1 MRRIFCAVVLILL
14 LSLLCGAVAGQDVV
28 DSGSCGSNLTWELT
42 ADGTLTIRGTGQMY
56 GDWENDLRIRRVI
69 LEPGVTN
76 LSSHA
81 FCGCSKLEEIVLPD
95 SVTSIGPNAFAECT
109 SLTAIELP
117 SGITKIDVSVFR
129 ECSALQTVMLP
140 EGLAEIGDSAFYACS
155 SLKSLMLPEGLE
167 TLEGSAFSYCSALEQ
182 IDLPDGITVLQNY
195 TFSNCTKLQQ
205 VTLPSQLT
213 MIEAKAF
220 SSCSALTEIAL
231 PDRLQQIGEG
241 AFSGCNSL
249 THINLPQGLERI
261 EQSTFYGCERLRQVE
276 LPSGLKVIENQ
287 AFSDCAQITELTLP
301 ETLQEI
307 GAYAFSRCSSLA
319 HINLPQNIETLHEGV
334 FQDCKT
340 LQQVH
345 LPSGVK
351 SIEADVFSGC
361 TSLKTI
367 ELPQALEQ
375 LSMNAFQNCSNLQS
389 LVIPSGTQ
397 STGTVNFNS
406 CSSLKTLSIPEGIT
420 TIPSYAFSGCENLQ
434 QLDLPDGITA
444 VGENAFQSCQQLSR
458 IVLPQSIRSIGA
470 SAFQG
475 CNSLQTITLPE
486 GLTSLGK
493 YAFSNCSALERITLP
508 GSLSTLSAE
517 AFCYCSSLVEVIL
530 SEGLQEIEQNA
541 FAYCGSLETITFP
554 ASLKK
559 ISQNAFSDCYAL
571 AKVEFLGDAPEVE
584 ENVFPASG
592 TGGFTIFYHSGTA
605 GWLSPYW
612 NGYAAVCI
620 DPSYSDG
627 DFSLLNEE
635 NRNVQNLLFTLNES
649 AGTAVVGDNT
659 YNYNNAGY
667 LGDNNGHVVLP
678 ATVTKNGKT
687 YRVIGIG
694 RNAFARNTKLREIT
708 LGAYLSSVD
717 YTAFSG
723 CTELAWITV
732 EGDNA
737 QFRSFD
743 GVLYDYTQYQ
753 LYLYPPAREGSSY
766 ALPRISKKV
775 APYAF
780 QGAQKLNLITVPN
793 GVTSIGTGAFYG
805 CTNLQKLIIPF
816 AGTSAT
822 TGIMRDIVD
831 VNGRG
836 KLESLVITG
845 GQLRAQ
851 AFYGLSTL
859 RNLELPI
866 PTEEIPD
873 RCFYGCSS
881 LRQIVFTG
889 DDFPSKDG
897 EIQIPDGITR
907 IGSQA
912 FSDCAALTQVHIPA
926 SVTTIGDGAFA
937 YCTGME
943 AFFVDADNPSYES
956 DAWNVLFTKGKE
968 TLLYYPSARPWPYY
982 NVPEETRQINE
993 LAFYGCDPLVN
1004 LYLPDSI
1011 SSISTRGIAST
1022 SLTVCAYY
1030 QSYAARYAEE
1040 NNLNLWYLDN
1050 YELQGIVFEKLPEQQ
1065 VFAVG
1070 TEDFSGLYVAADY
1083 GGVRLQADDYVVSYD
1098 PAQSGVQQVTV
1109 TYQGKSASFPILLY
1123 DAAQEYLVDFGAL
1136 TLPNGTL
1143 ALAAA
1148 YDGAGRQLM
1157 CQEITVLEGKA
1168 QMVVPKTIY
1177 AAMAEAK
1184 LFCVNEVSY
1193 VPVEKEI
1200 SLQLSRS

>member
-76 LSSHA
+76 LSSDA
-81 FCGCSKLEEIVLPD
+81 FRGCSKLEEIVLPD
-95 SVTSIGPNAFAECT
+95 SVTSIGSSAFAECT
-109 SLTAIELP
+109 SLTAIEIP
-117 SGITKIDVSVFR
+117 SGITRLENDTFR

-140 EGLAEIGDSAFYACS
+140 QGLTEIGNAAFYACS
-155 SLKSLMLPEGLE
+155 SLESLMLPEGL
-167 TLEGSAFSYCSALEQ
+167 TSLEGSAFSYCSALEQ
-182 IDLPDGITVLQNY
+182 IDLPDGITVLQSS
-195 TFSNCTKLQQ
+195 TFFNCTKLQQ
-205 VTLPSQLT
+205 VALPSQLT
-213 MIEAKAF
+213 MIEASAF

-241 AFSGCNSL
+241 AFSGC
-249 THINLPQGLERI
+249 T
-261 EQSTFYGCERLRQVE
+261 
-276 LPSGLKVIENQ
+276 
-287 AFSDCAQITELTLP
+287 QITELTLP

-367 ELPQALEQ
+367 ELPQTLER
-375 LSMNAFQNCSNLQS
+375 LSMNAFNNCSDMQS
-389 LVIPSGTQ
+389 LDIPGGTQ
-397 STGTVNFNS
+397 PTGTVNFS
-406 CSSLKTLSIPEGIT
+406 GCSSLKTLSIPEGIT

-592 TGGFTIFYHSGTA
+592 TSEFTIFYHSGTA

-620 DPSYSDG
+620 DPSYSEG

-694 RNAFARNTKLREIT
+694 RNAFARNTKLQEIT

-780 QGAQKLNLITVPN
+780 RGAQKLNLITVPS
-793 GVTSIGTGAFYG
+793 GVTSIGAGAFYG

-912 FSDCAALTQVHIPA
+912 FSDCAALTQVHVPA

-1065 VFAVG
+1065 VFAMG

-1098 PAQSGVQQVTV
+1098 PAQPGVQQVTV

-1168 QMVVPKTIY
+1168 QMVVPKAIY

-1184 LFCVNEVSY
+1184 LFCVNEVSHA
-1193 VPVEKEI
+1193 PVREEI
-1200 SLQLSRS
+1200 CRTITLI

>member
-1 MRRIFCAVVLILL
+1 MRRIFCAVALILL
-14 LSLLCGAVAGQDVV
+14 LSLLCGAAAGQDVV

-69 LEPGVTN
+69 LEPSVTN
-76 LSSHA
+76 LSSGA
-81 FCGCSKLEEIVLPD
+81 FRGCSKLEEIVLPD
-95 SVTSIGPNAFAECT
+95 SVTSIGSSAFAECT
-109 SLTAIELP
+109 SLTTIELP
-117 SGITKIDVSVFR
+117 SGITKLDVSVFR

-140 EGLAEIGDSAFYACS
+140 EGLAEIGDSAFSACS

-167 TLEGSAFSYCSALEQ
+167 TLGGSAFSYCSALEQ
-182 IDLPDGITVLQNY
+182 IDLPDGITAVQSS
-195 TFSNCTKLQQ
+195 TFFNCTKLQQ
-205 VTLPSQLT
+205 VTLPSQLM
-213 MIEAKAF
+213 MIEASAF

-261 EQSTFYGCERLRQVE
+261 EQSTFYGCENLRQVE

-287 AFSDCAQITELTLP
+287 AFSDCTQITELTLP

-307 GAYAFSRCSSLA
+307 GAYAFSRCSSL
-319 HINLPQNIETLHEGV
+319 
-334 FQDCKT
+334 
-340 LQQVH
+340 
-345 LPSGVK
+345 
-351 SIEADVFSGC
+351 
-361 TSLKTI
+361 
-367 ELPQALEQ
+367 
-375 LSMNAFQNCSNLQS
+375 
-389 LVIPSGTQ
+389 
-397 STGTVNFNS
+397 
-406 CSSLKTLSIPEGIT
+406 KTLSIPEGIT
-420 TIPSYAFSGCENLQ
+420 TIPAYAFSGCENLQ
-434 QLDLPDGITA
+434 QLDLPSGITA
-444 VGENAFQSCQQLSR
+444 VGENAFQSCQQLSS
-458 IVLPQSIRSIGA
+458 IVLPQGIQSIGA

-493 YAFSNCSALERITLP
+493 YAFSNCSALERVSLP
-508 GSLSTLSAE
+508 GSLSALSAE
-517 AFCYCSSLVEVIL
+517 AFYYCSSLGEVIL
-530 SEGLQEIEQNA
+530 SEGIREIGQNA
-541 FAYCGSLETITFP
+541 FAYCRGLEAITFP

-559 ISQNAFSDCYAL
+559 IGQNAFSACYAL
-571 AKVEFLGDAPEVE
+571 AKAEFLGDAPEVE

-627 DFSLLNEE
+627 DFSLFNEE

-780 QGAQKLNLITVPN
+780 QGAQKLNLITVPS

-889 DDFPSKDG
+889 DDFPSRDG
-897 EIQIPDGITR
+897 KIQIPDGITR

-912 FSDCAALTQVHIPA
+912 FSDCAALTQVHVPA
-926 SVTTIGDGAFA
+926 SVTTIEDRAFA

-943 AFFVDADNPSYES
+943 AFFVDADNPNYES

-1065 VFAVG
+1065 VFAMG

-1123 DAAQEYLVDFGAL
+1123 DAAKEYLVDFGAL
-1136 TLPNGTL
+1136 TLPDGAL

-1168 QMVVPKTIY
+1168 QMVVPKAIY

>member
-1 MRRIFCAVVLILL
+1 MRRIFCAVALILL
-14 LSLLCGAVAGQDVV
+14 LSLLCGAAAGQDVV

-76 LSSHA
+76 LSSGA
-81 FCGCSKLEEIVLPD
+81 FRGCSKLEEIVLPD
-95 SVTSIGPNAFAECT
+95 SVTSIGSSAFAECT
-109 SLTAIELP
+109 SLTTIELP
-117 SGITKIDVSVFR
+117 SGITKLDVSVFR

-140 EGLAEIGDSAFYACS
+140 EGLAEIGDSAFSACS

-167 TLEGSAFSYCSALEQ
+167 TLGGSAFSCCSALEQ
-182 IDLPDGITVLQNY
+182 IDLPDGITAVQSS
-195 TFSNCTKLQQ
+195 TFFNCTKLQQ
-205 VTLPSQLT
+205 VTLPSQLM
-213 MIEAKAF
+213 MIEASAF

-261 EQSTFYGCERLRQVE
+261 EQSTFYGCENLRQVE

-287 AFSDCAQITELTLP
+287 AFSDCTQITELTLP

-307 GAYAFSRCSSLA
+307 GAYAFSRCSSL
-319 HINLPQNIETLHEGV
+319 
-334 FQDCKT
+334 
-340 LQQVH
+340 
-345 LPSGVK
+345 
-351 SIEADVFSGC
+351 
-361 TSLKTI
+361 
-367 ELPQALEQ
+367 
-375 LSMNAFQNCSNLQS
+375 
-389 LVIPSGTQ
+389 
-397 STGTVNFNS
+397 
-406 CSSLKTLSIPEGIT
+406 KTLSIPEGIT
-420 TIPSYAFSGCENLQ
+420 TIPAYAFSGCENLQ

-444 VGENAFQSCQQLSR
+444 VGEDAFQSCRQLSR
-458 IVLPQSIRSIGA
+458 IVLPQGIQSIGA

-493 YAFSNCSALERITLP
+493 YAFSNCSALERVTLP
-508 GSLSTLSAE
+508 GSLSTLSA
-517 AFCYCSSLVEVIL
+517 AVFYDCTSLGKVIL
-530 SEGLQEIEQNA
+530 SEGIQEIGQNA
-541 FAYCGSLETITFP
+541 FAYCRGLETITFP

-559 ISQNAFSDCYAL
+559 IGQNAFSDCYAL

-584 ENVFPASG
+584 ANVFPASG
-592 TGGFTIFYHSGTA
+592 TSEFTIFYHSGTA

-627 DFSLLNEE
+627 DFALLNEE

-659 YNYNNAGY
+659 YNYINAGY

-694 RNAFARNTKLREIT
+694 RNAFARNTKLQEIT

-723 CTELAWITV
+723 CAELAWITV
-732 EGDNA
+732 KGDNA

-780 QGAQKLNLITVPN
+780 QGAQKLNLITVPS
-793 GVTSIGTGAFYG
+793 GVTSIGAGAFYG
-805 CTNLQKLIIPF
+805 CTNLQKLILPF

-822 TGIMRDIVD
+822 TGVMRDIVD
-831 VNGRG
+831 ANGRG

-881 LRQIVFTG
+881 LRQLIFTG
-889 DDFPSKDG
+889 DDFQSKDG
-897 EIQIPDGITR
+897 EIQIPDGIAR

-912 FSDCAALTQVHIPA
+912 FYSCEALTQVHIPA
-926 SVTTIGDGAFA
+926 SVTTIEDRAFA

-943 AFFVDADNPSYES
+943 AFYVDADNPSYES

-968 TLLYYPSARPWPYY
+968 ALLYYPSARPWPYY
-982 NVPEETRQINE
+982 NVPEETRQIHE

-1011 SSISTRGIAST
+1011 SSISTRGIVDT

-1070 TEDFSGLYVAADY
+1070 TVDFSGLYVAADY
-1083 GGVRLQADDYVVSYD
+1083 GGVRLQADDYAVSYN

-1123 DAAQEYLVDFGAL
+1123 DAAQEVLVDFGAL
-1136 TLPNGTL
+1136 ALPDGAL
-1143 ALAAA
+1143 ALAAV

-1157 CQEITVLEGKA
+1157 CQEITVLDGKA
-1168 QMVVPKTIY
+1168 QMVVPKAIY
-1177 AAMAEAK
+1177 AVMTEAK
-1184 LFCVNEVSY
+1184 LFCVSRASY
-1193 VPVEKEI
+1193 APMVIAILARK
-1200 SLQLSRS
+1200 

>member
-1 MRRIFCAVVLILL
+1 MRRIFCAVALILL

-69 LEPGVTN
+69 LEPGVTS
-76 LSSHA
+76 LSSGA
-81 FCGCSKLEEIVLPD
+81 FRGCSKLEEIVLPD
-95 SVTSIGPNAFAECT
+95 SVTSIGSSAFAECT

-117 SGITKIDVSVFR
+117 SGITKLDVSVFR
-129 ECSALQTVMLP
+129 ECRALQTVELP
-140 EGLAEIGDSAFYACS
+140 AGLTEIGDSAFYACS

-167 TLEGSAFSYCSALEQ
+167 TLGGGAFSYCSALEQ
-182 IDLPDGITVLQNY
+182 IDLPDGITAVQSS
-195 TFSNCTKLQQ
+195 TFFNCTKLQQ
-205 VTLPSQLT
+205 VALPSQLT
-213 MIEAKAF
+213 MIEASAF

-261 EQSTFYGCERLRQVE
+261 EQSTFYGCENLRQVE

-287 AFSDCAQITELTLP
+287 AFSDCTQITELTLP

-319 HINLPQNIETLHEGV
+319 HINLPQNIETLNEGV

-351 SIEADVFSGC
+351 
-361 TSLKTI
+361 
-367 ELPQALEQ
+367 
-375 LSMNAFQNCSNLQS
+375 
-389 LVIPSGTQ
+389 
-397 STGTVNFNS
+397 
-406 CSSLKTLSIPEGIT
+406 
-420 TIPSYAFSGCENLQ
+420 
-434 QLDLPDGITA
+434 
-444 VGENAFQSCQQLSR
+444 
-458 IVLPQSIRSIGA
+458 SIGA

-493 YAFSNCSALERITLP
+493 YAFSNCSALERVTLP

-517 AFCYCSSLVEVIL
+517 AFYYCSSLVEVIL

-732 EGDNA
+732 KGDNA

-780 QGAQKLNLITVPN
+780 RGAQKLNLITVPS

-881 LRQIVFTG
+881 LRQLIFTG
-889 DDFPSKDG
+889 DDFQSKDG
-897 EIQIPDGITR
+897 EIQIPDGIAR

-912 FSDCAALTQVHIPA
+912 FYSCEALTQVHIPA
-926 SVTTIGDGAFA
+926 SVTTIEDRAFA

-943 AFFVDADNPSYES
+943 AFYVDADNPSYES

-982 NVPEETRQINE
+982 NVPEETRQIND
-993 LAFYGCDPLVN
+993 LAFYGCNPLVN
-1004 LYLPDSI
+1004 LYLPDSV

-1065 VFAVG
+1065 VFAMG

-1083 GGVRLQADDYVVSYD
+1083 GGVRLQADDYAVSYD

-1136 TLPNGTL
+1136 TLPDGTL

-1168 QMVVPKTIY
+1168 QMVVPKAIY

-1184 LFCVNEVSY
+1184 LFCINEPSY
-1193 VPVEKEI
+1193 APMAAAIVAKK
-1200 SLQLSRS
+1200 

>member
-1 MRRIFCAVVLILL
+1 MRLESVIMRRIFCAVVLILL

-167 TLEGSAFSYCSALEQ
+167 TLEGSAFSDCSALEQ
-182 IDLPDGITVLQNY
+182 IDLPDGITVLQNN

-213 MIEAKAF
+213 MIEARAF

-261 EQSTFYGCERLRQVE
+261 EQSTFYGCESLRQVE

-287 AFSDCAQITELTLP
+287 AFSDCTQITELTLP

-307 GAYAFSRCSSLA
+307 GTYAFSRCSSLA
-319 HINLPQNIETLHEGV
+319 HINIPQNIETLNEGV

-351 SIEADVFSGC
+351 
-361 TSLKTI
+361 
-367 ELPQALEQ
+367 
-375 LSMNAFQNCSNLQS
+375 
-389 LVIPSGTQ
+389 
-397 STGTVNFNS
+397 
-406 CSSLKTLSIPEGIT
+406 
-420 TIPSYAFSGCENLQ
+420 
-434 QLDLPDGITA
+434 
-444 VGENAFQSCQQLSR
+444 
-458 IVLPQSIRSIGA
+458 SIGA

-493 YAFSNCSALERITLP
+493 YAFSNCSALERVTLP

-517 AFCYCSSLVEVIL
+517 AFYDCSSLVEVIL
-530 SEGLQEIEQNA
+530 SEGLQEIGQNA
-541 FAYCGSLETITFP
+541 FTYCGSLETITFP
-554 ASLKK
+554 ASLRK

-571 AKVEFLGDAPEVE
+571 ARVEFLGDAPEVE

-592 TGGFTIFYHSGTA
+592 TSEFTIFYHSGTA

-694 RNAFARNTKLREIT
+694 RNAFARNTKLQEIT

-889 DDFPSKDG
+889 DDFPSRDG
-897 EIQIPDGITR
+897 KIQIPDGITR

-912 FSDCAALTQVHIPA
+912 FSDCAALTQVHVPA

-956 DAWNVLFTKGKE
+956 DAWNVLFTKGRE
-968 TLLYYPSARPWPYY
+968 MLLYYPSARPWPYY

-1065 VFAVG
+1065 VFAMG

-1136 TLPNGTL
+1136 TLPDGTL

-1168 QMVVPKTIY
+1168 QMVVPRAIY
-1177 AAMAEAK
+1177 TAMAEAK
-1184 LFCVNEVSY
+1184 LFCMNEVSY
-1193 VPVEKEI
+1193 APIDTVITLK
-1200 SLQLSRS
+1200 

>member
-1 MRRIFCAVVLILL
+1 MRRIFCAVALILL
-14 LSLLCGAVAGQDVV
+14 LSLLCGAAAGQDVV

-56 GDWENDLRIRRVI
+56 GDWENDLRIRRVFV
-69 LEPGVTN
+69 ETGVTS
-76 LSSHA
+76 LSDRT
-81 FCGCSKLEEIVLPD
+81 FRGCSKLEEIVLPD
-95 SVTSIGPNAFAECT
+95 SVTSMGSSVFDGCT
-109 SLTAIELP
+109 SLTAIEIP
-117 SGITKIDVSVFR
+117 SGITRLEYATFR

-140 EGLAEIGDSAFYACS
+140 EGLTEIGDSAFYACS

-167 TLEGSAFSYCSALEQ
+167 TLGGSAFSYCSALEQ
-182 IDLPDGITVLQNY
+182 IDLPDGITAVQSS
-195 TFSNCTKLQQ
+195 TFFNCTKLQQ
-205 VTLPSQLT
+205 VTLPSQLM
-213 MIEAKAF
+213 MIEASAF

-241 AFSGCNSL
+241 AFSSCNSL

-261 EQSTFYGCERLRQVE
+261 EQSTFYGCENLRQVE

-287 AFSDCAQITELTLP
+287 AFSDCTQITELTLP

-307 GAYAFSRCSSLA
+307 GAYAFSRCSSL
-319 HINLPQNIETLHEGV
+319 
-334 FQDCKT
+334 
-340 LQQVH
+340 
-345 LPSGVK
+345 
-351 SIEADVFSGC
+351 
-361 TSLKTI
+361 
-367 ELPQALEQ
+367 
-375 LSMNAFQNCSNLQS
+375 
-389 LVIPSGTQ
+389 
-397 STGTVNFNS
+397 
-406 CSSLKTLSIPEGIT
+406 KTLSIPEGIT
-420 TIPSYAFSGCENLQ
+420 TIPAYAFSGCENLQ
-434 QLDLPDGITA
+434 QLDLPSGITA
-444 VGENAFQSCQQLSR
+444 VGENAFQSCQQLSS
-458 IVLPQSIRSIGA
+458 IVLPQGIQSIGA

-493 YAFSNCSALERITLP
+493 YAFSNCSALERVSLP
-508 GSLSTLSAE
+508 GSLSALSAE
-517 AFCYCSSLVEVIL
+517 AFYYCSSLGEVIL
-530 SEGLQEIEQNA
+530 SEGIREIGQNA
-541 FAYCGSLETITFP
+541 FAYCRGLEAITFP

-559 ISQNAFSDCYAL
+559 IGQNAFSACYAL
-571 AKVEFLGDAPEVE
+571 AKAEFLGDAPEVE
-584 ENVFPASG
+584 ENVFPVSRADE
-592 TGGFTIFYHSGTA
+592 FTIFYHSGTA

-627 DFSLLNEE
+627 DFALLNEE

-659 YNYNNAGY
+659 YNNNNAGY

-694 RNAFARNTKLREIT
+694 RNAFAWNTKLREIT

-780 QGAQKLNLITVPN
+780 RGAQKLNLITVPS
-793 GVTSIGTGAFYG
+793 GVTSIGAGAFYG
-805 CTNLQKLIIPF
+805 CTSLQKLILPF

-831 VNGRG
+831 ANGRG

-851 AFYGLSTL
+851 AFYGLSIL

-897 EIQIPDGITR
+897 EIQIPDGIAR

-912 FSDCAALTQVHIPA
+912 FYSCEALTQVHIPA
-926 SVTTIGDGAFA
+926 SVTTIEDRAFA

-943 AFFVDADNPSYES
+943 AFYVDADNPSYES

-1011 SSISTRGIAST
+1011 SSISTRGIVDT

-1065 VFAVG
+1065 VFAMG

-1083 GGVRLQADDYVVSYD
+1083 GGVRLQADDYAVSYN
-1098 PAQSGVQQVTV
+1098 PTQSGVQQVTV

-1136 TLPNGTL
+1136 ALPDGAL

-1157 CQEITVLEGKA
+1157 CQEITVLDGKA
-1168 QMVVPKTIY
+1168 QMVVPNAIY
-1177 AAMAEAK
+1177 AAMAGAK
-1184 LFCVNEVSY
+1184 LFCMNEVSY

>member
-69 LEPGVTN
+69 LEPGVTS
-76 LSSHA
+76 LSSGA
-81 FCGCSKLEEIVLPD
+81 FRGCSKLEEIVLPD
-95 SVTSIGPNAFAECT
+95 SVTSIGSSAFAECT

-117 SGITKIDVSVFR
+117 SGITKLDVSVFW
-129 ECSALQTVMLP
+129 ECRALQTVELP
-140 EGLAEIGDSAFYACS
+140 AGLTEIGDSAFYACS

-167 TLEGSAFSYCSALEQ
+167 TLGGGAFSYCSALEQ
-182 IDLPDGITVLQNY
+182 IDLPDGITAVQSS
-195 TFSNCTKLQQ
+195 TFFNCTKLQQ
-205 VTLPSQLT
+205 VALPSQLM
-213 MIEAKAF
+213 MIEASAF

-261 EQSTFYGCERLRQVE
+261 EHSTFYGCESLRQVE

-287 AFSDCAQITELTLP
+287 AFSDCTQITEMILP

-307 GAYAFSRCSSLA
+307 GTYAFSRCSSLA
-319 HINLPQNIETLHEGV
+319 HINLPQNIETLNEGV

-351 SIEADVFSGC
+351 
-361 TSLKTI
+361 
-367 ELPQALEQ
+367 
-375 LSMNAFQNCSNLQS
+375 
-389 LVIPSGTQ
+389 
-397 STGTVNFNS
+397 
-406 CSSLKTLSIPEGIT
+406 
-420 TIPSYAFSGCENLQ
+420 
-434 QLDLPDGITA
+434 
-444 VGENAFQSCQQLSR
+444 
-458 IVLPQSIRSIGA
+458 SIGA

-493 YAFSNCSALERITLP
+493 YAFSNCSALERVTLP

-517 AFCYCSSLVEVIL
+517 AFYYCSSLVEVIL
-530 SEGLQEIEQNA
+530 SEGLQEIGQNA
-541 FAYCGSLETITFP
+541 FAYCRGLETITFP
-554 ASLKK
+554 ASLRK

-584 ENVFPASG
+584 ANAFPASG
-592 TGGFTIFYHSGTA
+592 TSEFTIFYHSGTA

-667 LGDNNGHVVLP
+667 LGDNNGQVVLP

-793 GVTSIGTGAFYG
+793 GVTSIGAGAFYG

-822 TGIMRDIVD
+822 TGVMRDIVD
-831 VNGRG
+831 GG
-836 KLESLVITG
+836 KLETLVITG
-845 GQLRAQ
+845 GQLRPQ
-851 AFYGLSTL
+851 AFNRLSTV

-912 FSDCAALTQVHIPA
+912 FSDCAALTQVHVPA

-1065 VFAVG
+1065 VFAMG

-1123 DAAQEYLVDFGAL
+1123 DAAKEYLVDFGAL
-1136 TLPNGTL
+1136 TLPDGTL

-1168 QMVVPKTIY
+1168 QMVVPKAIY

-1184 LFCVNEVSY
+1184 LFCMNEVSY
-1193 VPVEKEI
+1193 APVKKEI

>member
-1 MRRIFCAVVLILL
+1 MRRIFCAVALILL

-42 ADGTLTIRGTGQMY
+42 ADGTLTIRGTGRMY

-76 LSSHA
+76 LSSDA
-81 FCGCSKLEEIVLPD
+81 FCGCSKLEEIVFPD
-95 SVTSIGPNAFAECT
+95 SVTSIGPSAFAECT
-109 SLTAIELP
+109 SLTAIEIP
-117 SGITKIDVSVFR
+117 SGITRLENGTFR

-155 SLKSLMLPEGLE
+155 SLKSLMLPEGL
-167 TLEGSAFSYCSALEQ
+167 TSLKGSAFSYCSALEQ

-195 TFSNCTKLQQ
+195 TFSNCTKLKQ

-213 MIEAKAF
+213 MIEARAF

-261 EQSTFYGCERLRQVE
+261 EQSTFYGCESLRQVE

-287 AFSDCAQITELTLP
+287 AFSDCTQITEMILP

-307 GAYAFSRCSSLA
+307 GTYAFSRCSSLA
-319 HINLPQNIETLHEGV
+319 HINLPQNLEALNEGV

-351 SIEADVFSGC
+351 SI
-361 TSLKTI
+361 
-367 ELPQALEQ
+367 
-375 LSMNAFQNCSNLQS
+375 
-389 LVIPSGTQ
+389 
-397 STGTVNFNS
+397 
-406 CSSLKTLSIPEGIT
+406 
-420 TIPSYAFSGCENLQ
+420 
-434 QLDLPDGITA
+434 
-444 VGENAFQSCQQLSR
+444 
-458 IVLPQSIRSIGA
+458 GA

-475 CNSLQTITLPE
+475 CNSLQTIILPE

-493 YAFSNCSALERITLP
+493 YAFSNCGALERITLP

-517 AFCYCSSLVEVIL
+517 AFYDCSSLAEVIL
-530 SEGLQEIEQNA
+530 SEGLQEIGQGA
-541 FAYCGSLETITFP
+541 FTYCGSLETITFP

-571 AKVEFLGDAPEVE
+571 ARVEFLGDAPEVE

-912 FSDCAALTQVHIPA
+912 FSDCAALTQVHVPA

-1004 LYLPDSI
+1004 LYLPDSV

-1065 VFAVG
+1065 VFAMG

-1123 DAAQEYLVDFGAL
+1123 DAAKEYLVDFGAL
-1136 TLPNGTL
+1136 TLPDGAL

-1168 QMVVPKTIY
+1168 QMVVPRAIY
-1177 AAMAEAK
+1177 TAMAEAK
-1184 LFCVNEVSY
+1184 LFCMNEVSY
-1193 VPVEKEI
+1193 APIDTVITLK
-1200 SLQLSRS
+1200 

>member
-1 MRRIFCAVVLILL
+1 MRRIFCAVALILL
-14 LSLLCGAVAGQDVV
+14 LSLLCGAVAGQDVM

-76 LSSHA
+76 LSYGA
-81 FCGCSKLEEIVLPD
+81 FRGCSKIESVVFPD
-95 SVTSIGPNAFAECT
+95 SLTSIGSDAFEGCA
-109 SLTAIELP
+109 SLTAIEIP
-117 SGITKIDVSVFR
+117 SGITRLEYATFR

-140 EGLAEIGDSAFYACS
+140 EGLTEIGDSAFYACS

-167 TLEGSAFSYCSALEQ
+167 TLGGSAFSCCSALEQ
-182 IDLPDGITVLQNY
+182 IDLPDGITAVQSS
-195 TFSNCTKLQQ
+195 TFFNCTKLQQ
-205 VTLPSQLT
+205 VTLPSQLM
-213 MIEAKAF
+213 MIEASAF

-261 EQSTFYGCERLRQVE
+261 EQSTFYGCENLRQVE

-287 AFSDCAQITELTLP
+287 AFSDCTQITELTLP

-319 HINLPQNIETLHEGV
+319 HINLPQNIEALNEGV

-351 SIEADVFSGC
+351 SIEAYAFSGC

-375 LSMNAFQNCSNLQS
+375 LSMNAFNNCSNLQS
-389 LVIPSGTQ
+389 LDIPSGTQ
-397 STGTVNFNS
+397 PTGSVNFNG

-420 TIPSYAFSGCENLQ
+420 TIPAYAFSGCESLQ
-434 QLDLPDGITA
+434 QLDLPSGITA

-458 IVLPQSIRSIGA
+458 IVLPQGIQSIGA

-493 YAFSNCSALERITLP
+493 YAFSNCSALERVSLP

-517 AFCYCSSLVEVIL
+517 AFYYCSSLGEVIL
-530 SEGLQEIEQNA
+530 SEGLQEIGQNA
-541 FAYCGSLETITFP
+541 FAYCRGLEAITFP

-559 ISQNAFSDCYAL
+559 IGQNAFSACYAL
-571 AKVEFLGDAPEVE
+571 AKAEFLGDAPEVE
-584 ENVFPASG
+584 ENVFPVSRADE
-592 TGGFTIFYHSGTA
+592 FTIFYHSGTA

-627 DFSLLNEE
+627 DFALLNEE

-659 YNYNNAGY
+659 YNNNNAGY

-694 RNAFARNTKLREIT
+694 RNAFAWNTKLREIT

-780 QGAQKLNLITVPN
+780 RGAQKLNLITVPS
-793 GVTSIGTGAFYG
+793 GVTSIGAGAFYG
-805 CTNLQKLIIPF
+805 CTSLQKLILPF

-831 VNGRG
+831 ANGRG

-851 AFYGLSTL
+851 AFYGLSIL

-912 FSDCAALTQVHIPA
+912 FYSCEALTQVHIPA
-926 SVTTIGDGAFA
+926 SVTAIGDRAFA

-943 AFFVDADNPSYES
+943 AFCVDADNPSYES

-1065 VFAVG
+1065 VFAMG

-1123 DAAQEYLVDFGAL
+1123 NAAQEYLVDFGAL
-1136 TLPNGTL
+1136 TLPDGAL

-1168 QMVVPKTIY
+1168 QMVVPKAIY

-1184 LFCVNEVSY
+1184 LFCMNEVSY

>member
-1 MRRIFCAVVLILL
+1 MALILL

-69 LEPGVTN
+69 LEPGVTS
-76 LSSHA
+76 LSSGA
-81 FCGCSKLEEIVLPD
+81 FRGCSKLEEIVLPD
-95 SVTSIGPNAFAECT
+95 SVTSMGSSVFDECA
-109 SLTAIELP
+109 SLTAIEIP
-117 SGITKIDVSVFR
+117 SGITRLENATFR

-155 SLKSLMLPEGLE
+155 SLKSLMLPKGL
-167 TLEGSAFSYCSALEQ
+167 TSLKGSAFSYCSALEQ

-195 TFSNCTKLQQ
+195 TFSNCTKLKQ

-213 MIEAKAF
+213 IIEAYAF

-231 PDRLQQIGEG
+231 PDCLQQIGEG

-249 THINLPQGLERI
+249 THINIPLGLERI
-261 EQSTFYGCERLRQVE
+261 KQRT
-276 LPSGLKVIENQ
+276 
-287 AFSDCAQITELTLP
+287 
-301 ETLQEI
+301 
-307 GAYAFSRCSSLA
+307 
-319 HINLPQNIETLHEGV
+319 
-334 FQDCKT
+334 
-340 LQQVH
+340 
-345 LPSGVK
+345 
-351 SIEADVFSGC
+351 FSGC
-361 TSLKTI
+361 K
-367 ELPQALEQ
+367 
-375 LSMNAFQNCSNLQS
+375 
-389 LVIPSGTQ
+389 
-397 STGTVNFNS
+397 
-406 CSSLKTLSIPEGIT
+406 
-420 TIPSYAFSGCENLQ
+420 NLQ
-434 QLDLPDGITA
+434 QLDLPSGITA
-444 VGENAFQSCQQLSR
+444 VGENAFQSCQQLSS
-458 IVLPQSIRSIGA
+458 IVLPQGIQSIGA
-470 SAFQG
+470 SAFEG
-475 CNSLQTITLPE
+475 CRSLQTITLPE

-493 YAFSNCSALERITLP
+493 YAFSNCSALERVSLP
-508 GSLSTLSAE
+508 GSLATLVTGV
-517 AFCYCSSLVEVIL
+517 FYDCSSLGEVIL
-530 SEGLQEIEQNA
+530 SEGLQEIGQNA
-541 FAYCGSLETITFP
+541 FTYCRSLEAITFP

-559 ISQNAFSDCYAL
+559 ISQNAFSDCQAL
-571 AKVEFLGDAPEVE
+571 AKAEFLGDAPEVE
-584 ENVFPASG
+584 ANVFPASG
-592 TGGFTIFYHSGTA
+592 TSEFTIFYHSGTA

-694 RNAFARNTKLREIT
+694 RNAFARNTKLQEIT

-723 CTELAWITV
+723 CAELAWITV
-732 EGDNA
+732 KGDNA

-780 QGAQKLNLITVPN
+780 QGAQKLNLITVPS
-793 GVTSIGTGAFYG
+793 GVTSIGAGAFYG
-805 CTNLQKLIIPF
+805 CANLQKLILPF

-822 TGIMRDIVD
+822 TGVMRDIVD
-831 VNGRG
+831 ANGRG

-851 AFYGLSTL
+851 AFYGLSIL

-881 LRQIVFTG
+881 LQQIVFTG

-912 FSDCAALTQVHIPA
+912 FYSCEALTQVHIPA
-926 SVTTIGDGAFA
+926 SVTAIGDRAFA

-1004 LYLPDSI
+1004 LYLPDNV
-1011 SSISTRGIAST
+1011 SSISDRGIEDT
-1022 SLTVCAYY
+1022 SMTVCAYY

-1050 YELQGIVFEKLPEQQ
+1050 YDLQGIVFEKLPEQQ

-1070 TEDFSGLYVAADY
+1070 TVDFSGLYVAADY
-1083 GGVRLQADDYVVSYD
+1083 GGVRLQADDYAVSYD

-1109 TYQGKSASFPILLY
+1109 TYQGKSASFPIFLY

-1136 TLPNGTL
+1136 TLPDGAL

-1157 CQEITVLEGKA
+1157 CQEITVLEGNA
-1168 QMVVPKTIY
+1168 QMVVPKAIY
-1177 AAMAEAK
+1177 AAMTEAK
-1184 LFCVNEVSY
+1184 LFCVDEVSY

>member
-1 MRRIFCAVVLILL
+1 MRRIFCAVALILL
-14 LSLLCGAVAGQDVV
+14 LSLLCGAAAGQDVV

-69 LEPGVTN
+69 LEPSVTN
-76 LSSHA
+76 LSSGA
-81 FCGCSKLEEIVLPD
+81 FRGCSKLEEIVLPD
-95 SVTSIGPNAFAECT
+95 SVTSIGSSAFAECT
-109 SLTAIELP
+109 SLTTIELP
-117 SGITKIDVSVFR
+117 SGITKLDVSVFR

-140 EGLAEIGDSAFYACS
+140 EGLAEIGDSAFSACS

-167 TLEGSAFSYCSALEQ
+167 TLGGSAFSYCSALEQ
-182 IDLPDGITVLQNY
+182 IDLPDGITAVQSS
-195 TFSNCTKLQQ
+195 TFFNCTKLQQ
-205 VTLPSQLT
+205 VTLPSQLM
-213 MIEAKAF
+213 MIEASAF

-261 EQSTFYGCERLRQVE
+261 EQSTFYGCENLRQVE

-287 AFSDCAQITELTLP
+287 AFSDCTQITELTLP

-307 GAYAFSRCSSLA
+307 GAYAFSRCSSL
-319 HINLPQNIETLHEGV
+319 
-334 FQDCKT
+334 
-340 LQQVH
+340 
-345 LPSGVK
+345 
-351 SIEADVFSGC
+351 
-361 TSLKTI
+361 
-367 ELPQALEQ
+367 
-375 LSMNAFQNCSNLQS
+375 
-389 LVIPSGTQ
+389 
-397 STGTVNFNS
+397 
-406 CSSLKTLSIPEGIT
+406 KTLSIPEGIT
-420 TIPSYAFSGCENLQ
+420 TIPAYAFSGCENLQ
-434 QLDLPDGITA
+434 QLDLPSGITA
-444 VGENAFQSCQQLSR
+444 VGENAFQSCQQLSS
-458 IVLPQSIRSIGA
+458 IVLPQGIQSIGA

-493 YAFSNCSALERITLP
+493 YAFSNCSALERVSLP
-508 GSLSTLSAE
+508 GSLSALSAE
-517 AFCYCSSLVEVIL
+517 AFYYCSSLGEVIL
-530 SEGLQEIEQNA
+530 SEGIREIGQNA
-541 FAYCGSLETITFP
+541 FAYCRGLEAITFP

-559 ISQNAFSDCYAL
+559 IGQNAFSACYAL
-571 AKVEFLGDAPEVE
+571 AKAEFLGDAPEVE
-584 ENVFPASG
+584 ENVFPVSRADE
-592 TGGFTIFYHSGTA
+592 FTIFYHSGTA

-627 DFSLLNEE
+627 DFALLNEE

-659 YNYNNAGY
+659 YNNNNAGY

-694 RNAFARNTKLREIT
+694 RYAFAQNTKLREIA

-717 YTAFSG
+717 YTAFLD

-732 EGDNA
+732 KGDNA

-780 QGAQKLNLITVPN
+780 RGAQKLNLITVPS

-889 DDFPSKDG
+889 DDFPSRDG
-897 EIQIPDGITR
+897 KIQIPDGITR

-912 FSDCAALTQVHIPA
+912 FSDCAALTQVHVPA
-926 SVTTIGDGAFA
+926 SVTTIEDRAFA

-943 AFFVDADNPSYES
+943 AFFVDADNPNYKS

-1065 VFAVG
+1065 VFAMG
-1070 TEDFSGLYVAADY
+1070 TEDFSGLYVAANY

-1123 DAAQEYLVDFGAL
+1123 DAAKEYLVDFGAL
-1136 TLPNGTL
+1136 TLPDGAL

-1168 QMVVPKTIY
+1168 QMVVPKAIY

>member
-1 MRRIFCAVVLILL
+1 MRRIFCAVALILL
-14 LSLLCGAVAGQDVV
+14 LSLLCGAAAGQDVV

-69 LEPGVTN
+69 LEPSVTN
-76 LSSHA
+76 LSSGA
-81 FCGCSKLEEIVLPD
+81 FRGCSKLEEIVLPD
-95 SVTSIGPNAFAECT
+95 SVTSIGSSAFAECT
-109 SLTAIELP
+109 SLTTIELP
-117 SGITKIDVSVFR
+117 SGITKLDVSVFR

-140 EGLAEIGDSAFYACS
+140 EGLAEIGDSAFSACS

-167 TLEGSAFSYCSALEQ
+167 TLGGSAFSYCSALEQ
-182 IDLPDGITVLQNY
+182 IDLPDGITAVQSS
-195 TFSNCTKLQQ
+195 TFFNCTKLQQ
-205 VTLPSQLT
+205 VTLPSQLM
-213 MIEAKAF
+213 MIEASAF

-261 EQSTFYGCERLRQVE
+261 EQSTFYGCENLRQVE

-287 AFSDCAQITELTLP
+287 AFSDCTQITELTLP

-307 GAYAFSRCSSLA
+307 GAYAFSRCSSL
-319 HINLPQNIETLHEGV
+319 
-334 FQDCKT
+334 
-340 LQQVH
+340 
-345 LPSGVK
+345 
-351 SIEADVFSGC
+351 
-361 TSLKTI
+361 
-367 ELPQALEQ
+367 
-375 LSMNAFQNCSNLQS
+375 
-389 LVIPSGTQ
+389 
-397 STGTVNFNS
+397 
-406 CSSLKTLSIPEGIT
+406 KTLSIPEGIT
-420 TIPSYAFSGCENLQ
+420 TIPAYAFSGCENLQ
-434 QLDLPDGITA
+434 QLDLPSGITA
-444 VGENAFQSCQQLSR
+444 VGENAFQSCQQLSS
-458 IVLPQSIRSIGA
+458 IVLPQGIQSIGA

-493 YAFSNCSALERITLP
+493 YAFSNCSALERVSLP
-508 GSLSTLSAE
+508 GSLSALSAE
-517 AFCYCSSLVEVIL
+517 AFYYCSSLGEVIL
-530 SEGLQEIEQNA
+530 SEGIREIGQNA
-541 FAYCGSLETITFP
+541 FAYCRGLEAITFP

-559 ISQNAFSDCYAL
+559 IGQNAFSACYAL
-571 AKVEFLGDAPEVE
+571 AKAEFLGDAPEVE
-584 ENVFPASG
+584 ENVFPVSRADE
-592 TGGFTIFYHSGTA
+592 FTIFYHSGTA

-627 DFSLLNEE
+627 DFALLNEE

-659 YNYNNAGY
+659 YNNNNAGY

-694 RNAFARNTKLREIT
+694 RYAFAQNTKLREIA

-717 YTAFSG
+717 YTAFLD

-732 EGDNA
+732 KGDNA

-780 QGAQKLNLITVPN
+780 RGAQKLNLITVPS

-889 DDFPSKDG
+889 DDFPSRDG
-897 EIQIPDGITR
+897 KIQIPDGITR

-912 FSDCAALTQVHIPA
+912 FSDCAALTQVHVPA
-926 SVTTIGDGAFA
+926 SVTTIEDRAFA

-943 AFFVDADNPSYES
+943 AFFVDADNPNYKS

-1065 VFAVG
+1065 VFAMG

-1123 DAAQEYLVDFGAL
+1123 DAAKEYLVDFGAL
-1136 TLPNGTL
+1136 TLPDGAL

-1168 QMVVPKTIY
+1168 QMVVPKAIY